1 MTGLGDIDGLIARGL
16 DRYRAGDIDGA
27 LTAWEAALAVD
38 PNEPR
43 ALGYVDYVRQ
53 NYDELSGGSTEALA
67 EMLIPFGLARGD
79 DDDGDDYEISIIP
92 GEEESPQESTE
103 TGSFAKLDPGAERT
117 IAGARAGAGA
127 WAPQVPEG
135 EPRAESIDDGWG
147 LDAESEPTWFVG
159 PTRKALDFAS
169 AAAAGAAGASDEPT
183 NSGRAWGEVGDDD
196 RTRDFQHAKINFPPA
211 FGLDPPD
218 PAIDLA
224 PELPN
229 DPARDP
235 SGESTLELGRA
246 GAADESGLSF
256 GEDFTGERTTERG
269 AAQLAA

>member
-135 EPRAESIDDGWG
+135 EPRAESID
-147 LDAESEPTWFVG
+147 
-159 PTRKALDFAS
+159 
-169 AAAAGAAGASDEPT
+169 
-183 NSGRAWGEVGDDD
+183 
-196 RTRDFQHAKINFPPA
+196 
-211 FGLDPPD
+211 
-218 PAIDLA
+218 
-224 PELPN
+224 
-229 DPARDP
+229 
-235 SGESTLELGRA
+235 
-246 GAADESGLSF
+246 
-256 GEDFTGERTTERG
+256 
-269 AAQLAA
+269 